1 MDSVLAVTPSPI
13 RSIRSKKAVFDMIG
27 RIDLPSPKTMKHLLF
42 SVAALATACSTSA
55 QDWAK
60 PRLEKSPRH
69 LEWVTIKHDGRDVKC
84 FIGFPEVK
92 SKATAIVLIHEI
104 FGLTDWVRG
113 MVDQFAEAG
122 YIAIAPDFLSGA
134 GPNGGGTD
142 SFGANDNVRGKI
154 QGLPDSQVMAD
165 VKAAVEYVTKL
176 PASNGKVAV
185 GGFCWGG
192 GKTFNFAATGANF
205 GAGLVFYGSAVK
217 AEQMSAIKA
226 PLHGF
231 YGGND
236 ARISAAVPEVTAQM
250 KAEGK
255 KYEPVIYEGAGHG
268 FMRAGEDPSDKN
280 EANKKAREES
290 WKRIKAILS
299 KI

>member
-1 MDSVLAVTPSPI
+1 
-13 RSIRSKKAVFDMIG
+13 
-27 RIDLPSPKTMKHLLF
+27 MKRLLL
-42 SVAALATACSTSA
+42 SLAALAAAASSFG

-60 PRLEKSPRH
+60 SRLEKSPRH
-69 LEWVTIKHDGRDVKC
+69 LEWVTVKHGDRDVRC

-92 SKATAIVLIHEI
+92 TKATAIVLIHEI
-104 FGLTDWVRG
+104 FGLSDWMRG

-134 GPNGGGTD
+134 GPNGGGTE

-154 QGLPDSQVMAD
+154 GGLADSQVMAD
-165 VKAAVEYVTKL
+165 IKAAAEYVVKL

-192 GKTFNFAATGANF
+192 GKTFNYAATGAPF
-205 GAGLVFYGSAVK
+205 AAGLVFYGSAVK
-217 AEQMSAIKA
+217 PEQMRAIKA
-226 PLHGF
+226 PIHGF

-236 ARISAAVPEVTAQM
+236 ARISAAVPEVTEQM
-250 KAEGK
+250 KTAGK

-268 FMRAGEDPSDKN
+268 FMRAGEDPSN
-280 EANKKAREES
+280 TSEANKKAREEA
-290 WKRIKAILS
+290 WKRIKSILA